1 MKEKV
6 LEAFSELGFVL
17 DDANGMGYRFD
28 YEGVNMVY
36 LQSENDEDFLNIAV
50 PGIIETTD
58 DNVLHTCAMMEKI
71 NSTLKYVKAYLF
83 GKNVWLFYERELIGE
98 EDLPMVISSMIM
110 HLESSLGF
118 VDKVKAD
125 IERMMADDSDGS
137 DDDDGSEETSVEEIT
152 ENDDNE

>member
-17 DDANGMGYRFD
+17 EDADGMGYRFD
-28 YEGVNMVY
+28 YEGLNMVY
-36 LQSENDEDFLNIAV
+36 LCSDNDEDFLNIAV
-50 PGIIETTD
+50 PGIIETND

-71 NSTLKYVKAYLF
+71 NSTLKYVKAYWY

-110 HLESSLGF
+110 HLESSICF
-118 VDKVKAD
+118 VEKVKAD
-125 IERMMADDSDGS
+125 VEKMMADYSDDS
-137 DDDDGSEETSVEEIT
+137 DDDGSEETSVEEIT
-152 ENDDNE
+152 ETDDNE